1 MFPLLS
7 PLSLISVEQPS
18 DRTLTLNCVS
28 KMEVYAPN
36 FDFSIEVEYD
46 WIGLSSLQ
54 LTRARICTWM
64 RYSKLVI
71 FTLLPSFPFV

>member
-1 MFPLLS
+1 
-7 PLSLISVEQPS
+7 
-18 DRTLTLNCVS
+18 
-28 KMEVYAPN
+28 MEVYAPN

-71 FTLLPSFPFV
+71 FTSLPSSPFV